1 MNESKVPPCIKY
13 MYDSMKNQNH
23 LKFMGRF
30 MFTSFLKNVGAN
42 STVAENFLRQEFSH
56 SNITSTDFDKQYK

>member
-1 MNESKVPPCIKY
+1 